1 MSVISRSVSEI
12 FVSMAGGER
21 EFGCTVVDCM
31 SLRGVKCLEN
41 VILFTFCCTC
51 SSVPESSWNP
61 HGTVSG
67 LPAPSRTASG
77 GLCTPSPR
85 CVPTAQK
92 GCSSRNSAVWAFGRI
107 MGTTGGTGK
116 VSARF

>member
-12 FVSMAGGER
+12 FVSIAGGER

-61 HGTVSG
+61 HGTVSS
-67 LPAPSRTASG
+67 LRCDHSFHHHLFRA
-77 GLCTPSPR
+77 LCATD
-85 CVPTAQK
+85 
-92 GCSSRNSAVWAFGRI
+92 
-107 MGTTGGTGK
+107 
-116 VSARF
+116 